1 MTEIPLIAV
10 QRIFNP
16 STGVP
21 GDHTNF
27 YYFEKKKRSS
37 SFISFT
43 HSNTTIILNE
53 RLRIEHLLFETQF
66 NSTIINQPS
75 HIIHI
80 YSNKHNRRVYEF
92 QEYAK
97 LR

>member
-27 YYFEKKKRSS
+27 YYFEKKNALHHSS
-37 SFISFT
+37 VSL
-43 HSNTTIILNE
+43 ILTQ
-53 RLRIEHLLFETQF
+53 LL
-66 NSTIINQPS
+66 
-75 HIIHI
+75 
-80 YSNKHNRRVYEF
+80 Y
-92 QEYAK
+92 
-97 LR
+97 